1 MDDLPGKIRSLQR
14 EAAQCTDEL
23 LEISNGISKD
33 VIQVYSQRQDS
44 VFALQARVYIE
55 RLRRLSQELENIQK
69 NLASAVEEYDLS
81 GADSGGEAGEIRRS
95 ADISAQLVIQNIAAA
110 DQKTALLKD
119 MLISME
125 QVKENMDAAK
135 KLEESAD
142 IMKLKGMLKKMS
154 E

>member
-33 VIQVYSQRQDS
+33 VIQVYSQRQDR

-69 NLASAVEEYDLS
+69 KLASAVKEYDLS
-81 GADSGGEAGEIRRS
+81 GTASGGEAGEIRRS
-95 ADISAQLVIQNIAAA
+95 ADISAQLIVQNIAAA